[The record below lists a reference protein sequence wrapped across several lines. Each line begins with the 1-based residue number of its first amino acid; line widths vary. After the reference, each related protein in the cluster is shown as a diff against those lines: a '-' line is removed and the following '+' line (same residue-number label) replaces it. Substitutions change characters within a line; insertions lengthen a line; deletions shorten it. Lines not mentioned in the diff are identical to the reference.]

1 MLIHLI
7 FSWNTYYGKFPWRF
21 QVARGVTKSL
31 SYIPWLHEET
41 TWTCPLVGLILPN
54 YGSSILIRYNFT
66 HFYSTFILMNLG
78 ALWNTTVTVTWRKR
92 KKDVKHDF
100 IDLEEVVAS
109 YYRKQADL
117 EMILLLADKRI
128 VGNRKNKTFVRLDCE
143 TNLWSENA

>member
-1 MLIHLI
+1 
-7 FSWNTYYGKFPWRF
+7 
-21 QVARGVTKSL
+21 
-31 SYIPWLHEET
+31 
-41 TWTCPLVGLILPN
+41 
-54 YGSSILIRYNFT
+54 
-66 HFYSTFILMNLG
+66 MNLG

-128 VGNRKNKTFVRLDCE
+128 VGNRKDETFVRLDCE